1 MQETIYVVKVSASFS
16 VYVCVCVC
24 VCVNISV
31 AVDLFSAL
39 DVVHLLL
46 ICL

>member
-1 MQETIYVVKVSASFS
+1 MLNV
-16 VYVCVCVC
+16 
-24 VCVNISV
+24 SV
-31 AVDLFSAL
+31 AVNLFPAL